1 MIIIT
6 VIHDQGAY
14 TDDGEKIVVATVGAP
29 SGKLIEVIK
38 KEIHNAWDEF
48 QKTEPDV
55 DSQFEAFLCSEY
67 VYIPAEGKQSISESI
82 TMDV

>member
-29 SGKLIEVIK
+29 SAHRG
-38 KEIHNAWDEF
+38 N
-48 QKTEPDV
+48 Q
-55 DSQFEAFLCSEY
+55 
-67 VYIPAEGKQSISESI
+67 EGNPQR
-82 TMDV
+82 MG